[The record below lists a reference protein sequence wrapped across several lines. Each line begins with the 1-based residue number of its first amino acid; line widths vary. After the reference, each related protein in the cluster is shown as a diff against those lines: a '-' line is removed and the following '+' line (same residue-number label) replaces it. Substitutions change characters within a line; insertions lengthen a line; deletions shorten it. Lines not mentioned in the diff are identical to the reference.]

1 MNRLLFAFCFLLT
14 ISSASGQVAPASV
27 YLLYNSQNMDI
38 LDYRMAYSNNATA
51 YYAYTLKPGGTDH
64 FVLYTG
70 AGVYADYLPNG
81 TQNSRDFK
89 LTDEIMSGVNNVS
102 RQFFVLQQQQRG
114 YVVSPVVAI
123 TKITKSGNYSLVSAA
138 AYSFILDTDNVMM
151 GREMSTAGSRS
162 SVTLNTFGVRSCKYQ
177 YSFRRTGNTAGA
189 ETAEFDFIPGIG
201 ITSERSGRT
210 AAEMQQNQVSLWGIN
225 GMPLDDYIS
234 KECGS
239 APVAGTPIAAA
250 PTGTPA
256 PIGPRL
262 GDPGTGDPT
271 TVAPAPVTGVVS
283 AISNHQVVNCPKLAD
298 PGYHIVQPKETANS
312 IARFYGITTAQL
324 IKWNNL
330 KDANKITICQE
341 LRVIA
346 PGTQPQKALQ
356 ATKGTAAAT
365 PVAAPK
371 VTPPPVAPAVAP
383 QYQPTQP
390 APSATLPDLFGTGGP
405 APLVYNSP
413 QPTVAVPLAAPAAP
427 VTTPASTVAI
437 PGQQGQYYAVQ
448 PGEGVYVIAKKF
460 GYTDERFR
468 SMNNLPATGNVPLQ
482 VGQLLKV
489 SECDNVQPQT
499 YYTPVPITTSRTG
512 ALTQP
517 TVPALTQPNTPAP
530 SYQPVLSSTPTTGGQ
545 GFVPLGGATQP
556 VVTAPE
562 PAKTSVKRDPIGF
575 KDYFVKDSET
585 IKDIARKQKL
595 DAAELG
601 LINGRDQNEVLAPG
615 TRIQIPIY

>member
-1 MNRLLFAFCFLLT
+1 MNRLFFAFCFLLIT
-14 ISSASGQVAPASV
+14 SFASGQVAPASV

-38 LDYRMAYSNNATA
+38 LDYRMAFSNNATA
-51 YYAYTLKPGGTDH
+51 YYAYTLKPGGTDY

-89 LTDEIMSGVNNVS
+89 LTDEMMTGVNNVS

-138 AYSFILDTDNVMM
+138 AYSFILDTDNVTM

-162 SVTLNTFGVRSCKYQ
+162 SVSLNTFGYRSCKYQ

-234 KECGS
+234 KECGG
-239 APVAGTPIAAA
+239 APTAGTPTVA
-250 PTGTPA
+250 PSAGSA
-256 PIGPRL
+256 GPIGPRL
-262 GDPGTGDPT
+262 GDPGTGDASVTPT
-271 TVAPAPVTGVVS
+271 PVNGVVS

-298 PGYHIVQPKETANS
+298 PGFHVVQPKETANS

-341 LRVIA
+341 LRVVA
-346 PGTQPQKALQ
+346 PGTQPKKTLQ
-356 ATKGTAAAT
+356 ATKGGVNTAA
-365 PVAAPK
+365 VSAPK
-371 VTPPPVAPAVAP
+371 ITPPPVAPAVAP
-383 QYQPTQP
+383 QYQPTVA
-390 APSATLPDLFGTGGP
+390 APSAPLPDLFGTGGP

-413 QPTVAVPLAAPAAP
+413 QPTVAVPAAAPATA
-427 VTTPASTVAI
+427 PASTVAI

-460 GYTDERFR
+460 GFTDERFR
-468 SMNNLPATGNVPLQ
+468 SMNNLPATGNIPLQ

-499 YYTPVPITTSRTG
+499 YYTPVPITTGRTG

-517 TVPALTQPNTPAP
+517 TVPALTQPNAPAP
-530 SYQPVLSSTPTTGGQ
+530 TYQPVLSSTGAQQ

-585 IKDIARKQKL
+585 IKDVARKQKL

-615 TRIQIPIY
+615 TRLQIPIY